1 MSVPGY
7 SVRNRVTITMLYTLV
22 ILFGVFS
29 FSRLQIDL
37 YPDMEIPYIVVLT
50 TYLGTTPE
58 DIETL
63 VSRPLEE
70 GAVSVTGVKNVMSTS
85 KENFSS
91 VVLEFEWGYDMDKA
105 ETDTRRKLELYA
117 AKLPDDADAPIII
130 AMDPSMMPV
139 VIFNLIGNYSLSELR
154 KIAEDRIKPRLER
167 VPGISSID
175 IAGGEL
181 REIHVKLKPDRLQAY
196 NIAPTS
202 IVQMIQA
209 ENSQVVG
216 GYLETTG
223 LDFSIQSTGKFRN
236 VDEIGEI
243 LIGAGYTPEGGMI
256 PIRLGDVASIE
267 DSIEESRRIIETD
280 GMSSIMVLA
289 NKQSGANS
297 VEAANNLLKALP
309 EVLADEDGLD
319 YRIINNS
326 AEFIEAAINNLYS
339 TSVIAIVIVFFVL
352 LVFFR
357 NFRTSL
363 IVATAI
369 PTSIMA
375 TFGVMA
381 QFGMTLN
388 VISMA
393 GLALAVGMLVD
404 NAIVVLENIFRHR
417 EEGETAFHSAV
428 LGAKEVILAISA
440 STMTTIA
447 VFLPIL
453 FVPGIAG
460 MLFRDMAVVICVA
473 LVISL
478 VVAVT
483 FVPMLSYYLLKN
495 PKFDKLIEKSAQRQS
510 SVENRRISRTELAAV
525 PREVESKG
533 LTDRF
538 RDGYERL
545 LIKSLKYRVL
555 VTLGVIGIFALSLLA
570 GSRVPLDFMATS
582 DDSMLSVTIKTEIGN
597 AVDEAYRV
605 VEECADIIKD
615 IIPEEERRMLT
626 VDVGASNSGMGAL
639 FSGGVHEG
647 KIRVPLVKPR
657 YRDRS
662 LAEIT
667 DEVRA
672 GLKDVPGIT
681 YTVSG
686 GGGPGGGGQ
695 EGDIIIE
702 VYDDDVQKTR
712 RITQRIKARLEQR
725 DDVSDVSVS
734 MEEQKPQIYVEF
746 DRQKMTDLG
755 LTTSLVGN
763 LITIYFRGVTASYY
777 LDSGDEYDIVVRYD
791 RSERGEI
798 AALENMPIQTNAG
811 TFIPLSTIA
820 KVSQNLAPTTIER
833 KNQRRF
839 QSVNVTLKNNFVDAN
854 GNELARDMKRTID
867 EISVILNDMVQ
878 VDRQADSEWVYA
890 ISGTA
895 DDFMTSIKYL
905 GLALIISVFLVYMV
919 MASQFESYGSPFI
932 VLFSVPLGMVGV
944 FFTFFITGRTLD
956 MSGII
961 GIIMLVG
968 IVVNN
973 GIVLVDAANQ
983 NRERGMTLHEAIVYA
998 ARIRMRPILMTMLT
1012 TVLAMLPLAL
1022 EIGEG
1027 SETWAGMGT
1036 AVFGGLLVAT
1046 LFTLFFIPVMYT
1058 FFAPKNFVIMEYEEE
1073 RDIFERPKQE
1083 AKA

>member
-7 SVRNRVTITMLYTLV
+7 SVRNRVTMTMLYTLV
-22 ILFGVFS
+22 IAFGIFS

-37 YPDMEIPYIVVLT
+37 YPDMEIPYIVVMT

-63 VSRPLEE
+63 ISRPMEE
-70 GAVSVTGVKNVMSTS
+70 AAVSVTGVKNVTSTS
-85 KENFSS
+85 KENISI
-91 VVLEFEWGYDMDKA
+91 VALEFDWGYDMDKA
-105 ETDTRRKLELYA
+105 ETDTRRKVELVVS
-117 AKLPDDADAPIII
+117 KLPEDANAPLIV
-130 AMDPSMMPV
+130 AMDPAMMPIV
-139 VIFNLIGNYSLSELR
+139 FFNLIGNYSISQLR
-154 KIAEDRIKPRLER
+154 KIAEDRIKPKLER
-167 VPGISSID
+167 VPGISSIE

-181 REIHVKLKPDRLQAY
+181 REIHVKLKPDKLQAY
-196 NIAPTS
+196 NISPTT
-202 IVQMIQA
+202 IVQMIKA
-209 ENSQVVG
+209 ENAQVVG

-223 LDFSIQSTGKFRN
+223 MDFSIQSTGKFRT

-243 LIGAGYTPEGGMI
+243 LISAGHNDMGAMI
-256 PIRLGDVASIE
+256 PIRLGDVATVE
-267 DSIEESRRIIETD
+267 DSIEEGRRIIETD
-280 GMSSIMVLA
+280 GVSSILILV
-289 NKQSGANS
+289 NKQSGSNS
-297 VEAANNLLKALP
+297 VDAARNLFKALP
-309 EVLADEDGLD
+309 EVLAAEDGLD
-319 YRIINNS
+319 YRVVNNS
-326 AEFIEAAINNLYS
+326 AEFIEAAINNLFS

-352 LVFFR
+352 MVFFQ

-417 EEGETAFHSAV
+417 ENGESAFQSAV
-428 LGAKEVILAISA
+428 LGAKEVILAITA
-440 STMTTIA
+440 STLTTIA
-447 VFLPIL
+447 VFFPIL

-460 MLFRDMAVVICVA
+460 ILFRDMAIIICVA

-483 FVPMLSYYLLKN
+483 FVPMLAYYLLKN
-495 PKFDKLIEKSAQRQS
+495 PKFDKIIEKSAIRHS
-510 SVENRRISRTELAAV
+510 SVENRRISSTEIAAIT
-525 PREVESKG
+525 REDEAHTVTG
-533 LTDRF
+533 RM
-538 RDGYERL
+538 RDTYEGFLVWCLRHRL
-545 LIKSLKYRVL
+545 VVTIV
-555 VTLGVIGIFALSLLA
+555 VVTTLGLSVLA
-570 GSRVPLDFMATS
+570 GTQVPLDFMASS
-582 DDSMLSVTIKTEIGN
+582 DNSMLTINVKTEVGN

-605 VEECADIIKD
+605 IDECADIIRE
-615 IIPEEERRMLT
+615 IIPENERRMLT
-626 VDVGASNSGMGAL
+626 IDVGSSSSGFGAL

-647 KIRVPLVKPR
+647 KIRVPLVKPKDR
-657 YRDRS
+657 TRS

-667 DEVRA
+667 DEVRE
-672 GLKDVPGIT
+672 GLKNVPGIT
-681 YTVSG
+681 YTVAG
-686 GGGPGGGGQ
+686 GGGPGGGAAA
-695 EGDIIIE
+695 GDIIIE

-712 RITQRIKARLEQR
+712 RITQRIKAALDERP
-725 DDVSDVSVS
+725 DISDVTVS

-746 DRQKMTDLG
+746 DRQKMTELG

-777 LDSGDEYDIVVRYD
+777 LDGGDEYDIVVRYD
-791 RSERGEI
+791 RAERGDI
-798 AALENMPIQTNAG
+798 AALENMPIQTNTGA
-811 TFIPLSTIA
+811 FIPLSTIA
-820 KVSQNLAPTTIER
+820 KVSQTLSPTTIER

-839 QSVNVTLKNNFVDAN
+839 QSVSITLKNDFTGPD
-854 GNELARDMKRTID
+854 GKKFTRDMKRTID
-867 EISVILNDMVQ
+867 EVSVILDNMVQ
-878 VDRQADSEWVYA
+878 LDRQDNAEWVYA

-895 DDFMTSIKYL
+895 DDFSTSIKFL
-905 GLALIISVFLVYMV
+905 GLALVISVFLVYMV

-932 VLFSVPLGMVGV
+932 VLFSVPLGLIGV
-944 FFTFFITGRTLD
+944 LFTFYFTGRTLD

-983 NRERGMTLHEAIVYA
+983 NRERGMSMHDAIVYA
-998 ARIRMRPILMTMLT
+998 GRIRMRPILMTMLT
-1012 TVLAMLPLAL
+1012 TVLAMVPLAL
-1022 EIGEG
+1022 KIGEG
-1027 SETWAGMGT
+1027 SETWSGMGT

-1046 LFTLFFIPVMYT
+1046 IFTLFFIPIMYT
-1058 FFAPKNFVIMEYEEE
+1058 VFAPKKFVMPEYEEE
-1073 RDIFERPKQE
+1073 RDVIDRSRKEIMN
-1083 AKA
+1083 